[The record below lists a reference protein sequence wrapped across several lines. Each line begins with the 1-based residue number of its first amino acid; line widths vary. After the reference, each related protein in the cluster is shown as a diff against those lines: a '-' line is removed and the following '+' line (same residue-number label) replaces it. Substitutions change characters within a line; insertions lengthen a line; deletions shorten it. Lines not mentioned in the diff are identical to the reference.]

1 MAPIRVL
8 IADDSRVA
16 REWIKALIDTQ
27 PDMQV
32 IGEASNG
39 CEAVELALRLR
50 PSIVTMDLEMPIM
63 GGMQAIETIMT
74 TQAIPIVVVSGVA
87 DAPNACEALRL
98 GALDALCKPGYD
110 DPEVAHLIDR
120 IRLLAG
126 VSVVT
131 RRKSAPSQRT
141 AAAILQPAVS
151 AQNPCRNP
159 QRSLQEDRNTAERA
173 IRLSTAAPMSG
184 NPPGQTEHPLSA
196 RNGRARQPHPKPYVF
211 AIAASTGGPE
221 ALARLLPQL
230 PADFPC
236 PILIAQ
242 HITDGFAA
250 GMAQWLNGLCA
261 VSVTLAETD
270 SLVRPGQ
277 VYISPSEMNLVL
289 AADGQRLL
297 LEPPRPSDIYHPC
310 CNRLLESV
318 AVACGQRAV
327 GIIMTGMGKDG
338 AQGIARIAE
347 YGGLTLAQDAASSV
361 IYGMNRVAIESGAVQ
376 QVLPAADIPQA
387 MLELA
392 TTSGR
397 PPWAQPR

>member
-16 REWIKALIDTQ
+16 REWIKALIDAQ

-32 IGEASNG
+32 IGEAGNG
-39 CEAVELALRLR
+39 HEAVELALRLR
-50 PSIVTMDLEMPIM
+50 PNIVTMDLEMPIM
-63 GGMQAIETIMT
+63 GGMQAIDTIMT
-74 TQAIPIVVVSGVA
+74 TRAMPILVVSGIA
-87 DAPNACEALRL
+87 DATNACEALRL
-98 GALDALCKPGYD
+98 GALDALRKPGYD
-110 DPEVAHLIDR
+110 DPEVAHLIER

-126 VSVVT
+126 VSVIT
-131 RRKSAPSQRT
+131 RRKSALASQGT
-141 AAAILQPAVS
+141 AASAQQPAFS
-151 AQNPCRNP
+151 QPCH
-159 QRSLQEDRNTAERA
+159 
-173 IRLSTAAPMSG
+173 
-184 NPPGQTEHPLSA
+184 NPPRPAPVSDKPGHNAPGLAGSSLP
-196 RNGRARQPHPKPYVF
+196 RQPHPKPYVF

-261 VSVTLAETD
+261 LPVTLAEAD
-270 SLVRPGQ
+270 SLMRPGQ
-277 VYISPSEMNLVL
+277 IYISPSELNLVL
-289 AADGQRLL
+289 AADGKRLL
-297 LEPPRPSDIYHPC
+297 LEPPKPTDIYHPC

-376 QVLPAADIPQA
+376 RVLPAADIPQA

-392 TTSGR
+392 IA
-397 PPWAQPR
+397 P

>member
-16 REWIKALIDTQ
+16 REWIKALIDAQ

-32 IGEASNG
+32 IGEAGNG
-39 CEAVELALRLR
+39 HEAVELALRLR
-50 PSIVTMDLEMPIM
+50 PNIVTMDLEMPIM
-63 GGMQAIETIMT
+63 GGMQAIDTIMT
-74 TQAIPIVVVSGVA
+74 TRAMPILVVSGIA
-87 DAPNACEALRL
+87 DATNACEALRL
-98 GALDALCKPGYD
+98 GALDALRKPGYD
-110 DPEVAHLIDR
+110 DPEVAHLIER

-126 VSVVT
+126 VSVIT
-131 RRKSAPSQRT
+131 RRKSALNSQRIAT
-141 AAAILQPAVS
+141 SAQQPAFSQPCHSPPHSAPVS
-151 AQNPCRNP
+151 DKPVHNAPVLAGS
-159 QRSLQEDRNTAERA
+159 SL
-173 IRLSTAAPMSG
+173 P
-184 NPPGQTEHPLSA
+184 
-196 RNGRARQPHPKPYVF
+196 RQPHSKPYVF

-261 VSVTLAETD
+261 LPVALAEAD
-270 SLVRPGQ
+270 SLMRPGQ
-277 VYISPSEMNLVL
+277 IYISPSELNLVL
-289 AADGQRLL
+289 AADGKRLL
-297 LEPPRPSDIYHPC
+297 LEPPKPTDIYHPC

-376 QVLPAADIPQA
+376 RVLPAAAIPQA

-392 TTSGR
+392 AGHDR
-397 PPWAQPR
+397 PNSARRLD